1 MSLTLLTTN
10 VGSMAINS
18 IKPKNDNKLISER
31 ENKAIKFE
39 DFKNTRQLEKYLNKR
54 LSQI

>member
-1 MSLTLLTTN
+1 LSLTLLTTN